1 MSLREWHMGQLRKL
15 AAVPAVGLAL
25 SAAGYGVASAVT
37 QSAVT
42 VRLGTSR
49 ALPTGFFGT
58 NYDYGGAPVY
68 VTDAHVPHQLAALAP
83 GTLRWPG
90 GTGANYFQ
98 WRKGYPEPQG
108 GKKCSADECETDGFR
123 FTLTDLAVAY
133 RRTRAIPMFDLNIM
147 TSTLKQQID
156 MLVAAHRSHKLPI
169 KYVELGNELYLPR
182 ADYAHYFPT
191 AKDYGKVVA
200 ADVKAL
206 HRAFPRALVA
216 AVGSADNGSRRAAGW
231 NSGMLSE
238 TKGAG
243 RPNVVT
249 LHDHPVY
256 TKSLTASG
264 LPALFT
270 LPYTSAANLA
280 RISKAFGR
288 TPTWITEYGLSLHA
302 SNGNPAQYTYANA
315 LWESE
320 AAILIA
326 QRVRDATL
334 VNYWSAF
341 GRVVS
346 YSYTGSGLTPVG
358 LAMTWLDQSAHGAST
373 EAPLLFS
380 GGPTLGASGDSALV
394 GESFTGKGSRA
405 EIVVNL
411 GGTAVSVPTGAAI
424 PSGIRFEQVSGQP
437 VKRIRMASQLAVTHG
452 VTGQS
457 ITLAPYSITL
467 VG

>member
-1 MSLREWHMGQLRKL
+1 MEQLRKL
-15 AAVPAVGLAL
+15 AAVSAAGLAL
-25 SAAGYGVASAVT
+25 SAAGYGVASAIT

-42 VRLGTSR
+42 VRLGASR
-49 ALPTGFFGT
+49 PLPTGFFGT
-58 NYDYGGAPVY
+58 NYDYAGAPDY
-68 VTDAHVPHQLAALAP
+68 VRDAHVPSELAALAP

-90 GTGANYFQ
+90 GTEANYFQ
-98 WRKGYPEPQG
+98 WRKGYPQPPA
-108 GKKCSADECETDGFR
+108 GKPCSKDECQTDGFR

-133 RRTRAIPMFDLNIM
+133 RRTGAIPIFDLNIM
-147 TSTLKQQID
+147 TSALKQQIA
-156 MLVAAHRSHKLPI
+156 MLMAAHRAHKLPI
-169 KYVELGNELYLPR
+169 KYVELGNELYLPL
-182 ADYAHYFPT
+182 ANYVHAFPT
-191 AKDYGKVVA
+191 ARDYGKAVA

-206 HRAFPRALVA
+206 HRAFPGVLVA
-216 AVGSADNGSRRAAGW
+216 AVGSADNGSGRAVGW
-231 NSGMLSE
+231 NAGMRSE
-238 TKGAG
+238 AKGAA
-243 RPNVVT
+243 RPNVIT

-256 TKSLTASG
+256 GKSLTASG

-280 RISKAFGR
+280 RISRSFGR

-302 SNGNPAQYTYANA
+302 SNSNPAQYTYANA

-326 QRVRDATL
+326 QRVPDATL

-346 YSYTGSGLTPVG
+346 YSYTASGRTPVG

-373 EAPLLFS
+373 EAPLLFG
-380 GGPTLGASGDSALV
+380 GGPTLGPRGDPALV

-424 PSGIRFEQVSGQP
+424 PPGTRFEQVTGQP
-437 VKRIRMASQLAVTHG
+437 LRLFRKASQLTVTHG

-457 ITLAPYSITL
+457 ITSAPYSITL